1 MIKLFRRFYY
11 AFRIS
16 KEVNTMA
23 TVYTTL
29 IVMGLKFYNEVPG
42 VLKEA
47 VAAELRALDLE
58 KLIVE

>member
-1 MIKLFRRFYY
+1 
-11 AFRIS
+11 
-16 KEVNTMA
+16 MA

-29 IVMGLKFYNEVPG
+29 IVMELKLYNEVPG